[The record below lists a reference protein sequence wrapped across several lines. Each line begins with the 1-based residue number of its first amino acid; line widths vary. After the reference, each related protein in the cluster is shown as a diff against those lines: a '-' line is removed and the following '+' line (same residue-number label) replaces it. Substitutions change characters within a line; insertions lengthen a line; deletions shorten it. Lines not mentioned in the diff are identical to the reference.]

1 MKHAVWITLLV
12 ALVVVNVAAELAFY
26 FSGVYIGMLFRIALV
41 MGITVIA
48 SVFVGAMLLIG
59 TLEEEKPLSG
69 HVSDTLGADKKS
81 DEQ

>member
-41 MGITVIA
+41 MGITIIA

-69 HVSDTLGADKKS
+69 HVSDTLGADKKA
-81 DEQ
+81 D

>member
-26 FSGVYIGMLFRIALV
+26 FSGVYIGILFRIALV
-41 MGITVIA
+41 MGITIIA

-81 DEQ
+81 D

>member
-12 ALVVVNVAAELAFY
+12 ALVVVNIAAELAFY

-41 MGITVIA
+41 MGITIIA

-81 DEQ
+81 D